1 MVVMD
6 PNRDMKVKPTK
17 EFPEM
22 LSVLYAHGLHTLL
35 SCVRHF
41 LKTPG
46 TLPDSIIW
54 TQKVQGAD
62 IPEAALNQ

>member
-6 PNRDMKVKPTK
+6 PNMDMKVKSTK
-17 EFPEM
+17 EFLEM
-22 LSVLYAHGLHTLL
+22 LSVLYAHELHTLL

-41 LKTPG
+41 LQTPG

-54 TQKVQGAD
+54 TQKVQSAD